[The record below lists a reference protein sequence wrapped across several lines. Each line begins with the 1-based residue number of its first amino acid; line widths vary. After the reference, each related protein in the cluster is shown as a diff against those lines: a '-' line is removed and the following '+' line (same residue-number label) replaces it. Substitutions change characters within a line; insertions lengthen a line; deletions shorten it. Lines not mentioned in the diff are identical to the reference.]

1 VSIRDLVRNALRMR
15 PDRIVVG
22 EVRGGEALD
31 MLKAMNTGHE
41 GSLTTVHANTPRDAL
56 SRIETMVLMSGL
68 DLPLRAVREQIASA
82 LDIVV
87 QLDRLGD
94 GRRVVS
100 GIAEVQGREGE
111 TITLQDIFIR
121 RGGGALAAA
130 GLRPKCLAKIEERGV
145 TVPASILRGKTSSS
159 SATSTRSATLGR
171 RKR

>member
-1 VSIRDLVRNALRMR
+1 
-15 PDRIVVG
+15 VVG

-31 MLKAMNTGHE
+31 MLQAMNTGHE
-41 GSLTTVHANTPRDAL
+41 GSLTTVHANSPRDAL

-82 LDIVV
+82 LDVIV

-111 TITLQDIFIR
+111 TVTLQDIFVR
-121 RGGGALAAA
+121 RGGGALVAT
-130 GLRPKCLAKIEERGV
+130 GLRPACLAKIEERGV
-145 TVPASILRGKTSSS
+145 TVPASILRGKA
-159 SATSTRSATLGR
+159 SATAGAGARSATLAR